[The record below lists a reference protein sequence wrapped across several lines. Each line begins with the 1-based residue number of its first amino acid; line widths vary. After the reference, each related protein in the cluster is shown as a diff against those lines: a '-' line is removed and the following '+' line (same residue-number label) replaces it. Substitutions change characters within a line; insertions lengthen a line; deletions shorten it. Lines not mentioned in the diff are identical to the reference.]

1 CPDDFLDVYIDVAS
15 SSLDSDRQN
24 ALLTHLASG
33 ESLTTT
39 PFSAAVY
46 SSVLDRSALLGRY
59 CGSYLNKSPIEFI
72 SLHKEIVIDFF
83 ANYYSKPASVW
94 PSNTRNSALGF
105 NGSYEFI
112 SDGAFY
118 PGRALSP
125 TELRLSTLSQ
135 TTSPC
140 LFRIESAGLHDS
152 QTPEIDQLP
161 GSNGI
166 LLSPTYPGYHPDG
179 LLCVYQLVGLVNQRI
194 NIDVLDLDL
203 PGQPADIPK
212 IYSHAPLH
220 LPTPYERCPTD
231 YLLFYDGLS
240 METSPVINSRF
251 CGQNRRIRVVST
263 GANLLV
269 MFATTTS
276 AAEHAARSATHTM
289 DTQGSARRG
298 FRLRYTFTDLLL
310 PVNTFEY
317 KNWHIRGTEC
327 DYIIRST
334 EPTSA
339 TFESPTYKS
348 GRFLLPDRACSF
360 YFLGSNHAADRIE
373 SVRISFESLQLPGP
387 RVGSNECDNG
397 FLAIY
402 GSRDLNGIYQ
412 LNEPSTGSMF
422 ELSDEYT
429 QAASIWCDR
438 ADTANLLRIVEN
450 SEQAEIVAQSSLLL
464 LRLNSSGVERPG
476 MKASFRLRYRFEKS
490 FGIPG
495 LALQH
500 DACQFAYSPTG
511 FPFTN
516 TESSGGHSRVEHTKG
531 WTNSPFYPNPFPSNT
546 TCIYLFVVDRMSYP
560 NQSIRLSFGS
570 FEIQS
575 QEDARY
581 AGVDAFGTTK
591 HCSKVSLY
599 GCV

>member
-1 CPDDFLDVYIDVAS
+1 MVRSESTGVESHMTKPKSSYGQFNSPNWPARYTPETRCVFRFVAGPGEKVRIQFDYFQLLGEMPGCPDDFLDVYIDVAS

-94 PSNTRNSALGF
+94 SSNTQNSVLGF

-125 TELRLSTLSQ
+125 IELRLSTLSQ
-135 TTSPC
+135 TISPC
-140 LFRIESAGLHDS
+140 LFRIESAGLHES

-179 LLCVYQLVGLVNQRI
+179 LLCVYQLVGLVNQRV
-194 NIDVLDLDL
+194 NVDVLDLDL
-203 PGQPADIPK
+203 PGQPG
-212 IYSHAPLH
+212 
-220 LPTPYERCPTD
+220 
-231 YLLFYDGLS
+231 F

-269 MFATTTS
+269 MLATTTS
-276 AAEHAARSATHTM
+276 GGEHTDRSATHTINP
-289 DTQGSARRG
+289 QGSTRRG

-317 KNWHIRGTEC
+317 KNWHIRGT
-327 DYIIRST
+327 
-334 EPTSA
+334 
-339 TFESPTYKS
+339 
-348 GRFLLPDRACSF
+348 
-360 YFLGSNHAADRIE
+360 
-373 SVRISFESLQLPGP
+373 
-387 RVGSNECDNG
+387 
-397 FLAIY
+397 
-402 GSRDLNGIYQ
+402 
-412 LNEPSTGSMF
+412 
-422 ELSDEYT
+422 
-429 QAASIWCDR
+429 
-438 ADTANLLRIVEN
+438 
-450 SEQAEIVAQSSLLL
+450 
-464 LRLNSSGVERPG
+464 
-476 MKASFRLRYRFEKS
+476 
-490 FGIPG
+490 
-495 LALQH
+495 
-500 DACQFAYSPTG
+500 
-511 FPFTN
+511 
-516 TESSGGHSRVEHTKG
+516 
-531 WTNSPFYPNPFPSNT
+531 
-546 TCIYLFVVDRMSYP
+546 
-560 NQSIRLSFGS
+560 
-570 FEIQS
+570 
-575 QEDARY
+575 
-581 AGVDAFGTTK
+581 
-591 HCSKVSLY
+591 
-599 GCV
+599 